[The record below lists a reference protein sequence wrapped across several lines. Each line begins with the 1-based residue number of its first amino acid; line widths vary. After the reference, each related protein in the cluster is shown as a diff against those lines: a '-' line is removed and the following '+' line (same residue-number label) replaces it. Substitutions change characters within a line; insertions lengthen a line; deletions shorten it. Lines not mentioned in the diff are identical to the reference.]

1 MPTPS
6 KKSVRKAA
14 LRATALGAPSTA
26 ARATSARPKRALAS
40 VSVLAGAQEAG
51 GLPRGELAYQEI
63 RKAIRQRRF
72 RAGDRLR
79 EVELAAALGLS
90 RTPVREALARLQ
102 AEGLATDLGQRGFV
116 VVEFDHAMVGELYL
130 MREVLEGTAARLA
143 AQFAS
148 EAEMALLAEL
158 RDQYA
163 GLVAQQRDGDLAE
176 KNRQFHEAL
185 YRCAHNRFLL
195 KMLDPLHDAL
205 GLLGDSN
212 LADPARARANAVEH
226 AAIVEAISC
235 RDADAADRL
244 TRAHIRSA
252 HTARVKRLFASGAGN
267 QA

>member
-1 MPTPS
+1 MPATRKTSAKTAPRA
-6 KKSVRKAA
+6 KSAKAA
-14 LRATALGAPSTA
+14 GP
-26 ARATSARPKRALAS
+26 
-40 VSVLAGAQEAG
+40 LAGAKATEG
-51 GLPRGELAYQEI
+51 GLPRGEHAYQEI
-63 RKAIRQRRF
+63 RRAIRQRRF

-90 RTPVREALARLQ
+90 RTPVREALSRLQ
-102 AEGLATDLGQRGFV
+102 ADGLATENGQRGFV
-116 VVEFDHAMVGELYL
+116 VVEFDHAMVGELYV

-163 GLVAQQRDGDLAE
+163 ALVEQKRDGALAE
-176 KNRQFHEAL
+176 MNRQFHEAL

-212 LADPARARANAVEH
+212 LADPDRARANATEH
-226 AAIVEAISC
+226 AAIVEAITK
-235 RDADAADRL
+235 RDAEAADRL

-252 HTARVKRLFASGAGN
+252 HTARVKRLFAPGAD
-267 QA
+267 

>member
-1 MPTPS
+1 MPTAR
-6 KKSVRKAA
+6 KNSVAK
-14 LRATALGAPSTA
+14 PA
-26 ARATSARPKRALAS
+26 ARAASRRAPVRAAKPATKT
-40 VSVLAGAQEAG
+40 LAGSAVDTG
-51 GLPRGELAYQEI
+51 GLPRGEHAYQEI
-63 RKAIRQRRF
+63 RRAIRQRRF

-102 AEGLATDLGQRGFV
+102 ADGLATENGQRGFV
-116 VVEFDHAMVGELYL
+116 VAEFDHAMVGELYV

-163 GLVAQQRDGDLAE
+163 ALVEQKRDGALAE

-185 YRCAHNRFLL
+185 YHCAHNRFLL

-205 GLLGDSN
+205 GLLGNTN
-212 LADPARARANAVEH
+212 LADPERARANAVEH
-226 AAIVEAISC
+226 AAIVDAIVR
-235 RDADAADRL
+235 RDAEAADRL

-252 HTARVKRLFASGAGN
+252 HTARVKRLFARPGA
-267 QA
+267 